1 MRPLGG
7 EEDGDI
13 EAGDGDGDQALPPV
27 RLPERWSPVPSSPA
41 GRLAMSC
48 TQAMPSRSL
57 DQVATGRPGR
67 SMTVGDA
74 LLVLQGNRCR
84 SAPATP
90 DRRRLL
96 MLDRRPLNYRLSK
109 E

>member
-13 EAGDGDGDQALPPV
+13 EAGGGGGGQALPPGRV
-27 RLPERWSPVPSSPA
+27 AGGGAPGPSSPA
-41 GRLAMSC
+41 GRPGMSG
-48 TQAMPSRSL
+48 TPAMPARSPGPGAA
-57 DQVATGRPGR
+57 VGPGR